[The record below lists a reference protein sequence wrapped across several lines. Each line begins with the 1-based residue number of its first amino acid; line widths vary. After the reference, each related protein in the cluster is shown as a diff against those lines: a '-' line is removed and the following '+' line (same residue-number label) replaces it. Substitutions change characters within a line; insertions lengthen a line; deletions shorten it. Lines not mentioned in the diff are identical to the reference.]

1 MTNITLAP
9 VQPDQPTHLMATYG
23 RQAISFVRGRGAYL
37 YTADGTEYL
46 DALTGIAVCGLGHAH
61 PVIAEAI
68 AEQAATLIHTSNLFE
83 IPWQTAAA
91 QKLAE
96 VSGMEEIFF
105 SNSGAESNEGAI
117 KIARKFGAQQ
127 GIVNPKILV
136 AEQSFHG
143 RTLATLSATG
153 NKKVQEGFAPLVQ
166 GFIRVPFGDVE
177 AIQEAAIHHP
187 DIVAILIEPIQGE
200 GGVNTA
206 PQGFSYLEEVRALC
220 NQHNWLMML
229 DEIQTGNGRT
239 GKYFAYQHTSI
250 VPDVMTTAKGLGN
263 GFPIGAVMTQG
274 KAVGLLGAG
283 SHGST
288 YGGTVLGSRVVYTVL
303 DTLEKENAVANAATV
318 GAYIV
323 DQLKAQLAGYNV
335 QVRGFGMMIGIQ
347 LPKDCAELVAI
358 ARDQYKLII
367 NVTAGSVVRL
377 LPPLNMTQAQA
388 DELLQRLVPAI
399 QNFLKA

>member
-23 RQAISFVRGRGAYL
+23 RQAISFVRGRGAHL

-68 AEQAATLIHTSNLFE
+68 AEQAATLVHTSNLFE

-96 VSGMEEIFF
+96 VSGMQEIFF

-117 KIARKFGAQQ
+117 KIARKFGSQQ
-127 GIVNPKILV
+127 GIANPKILV

-153 NKKVQEGFAPLVQ
+153 NKKVQEGFAPLVD
-166 GFIRVPFGDVE
+166 GFVRVPFGDVE

-239 GKYFAYQHTSI
+239 GKYFAYQHTNI
-250 VPDVMTTAKGLGN
+250 IPDVMTTAKGLGN
-263 GFPIGAVMTQG
+263 GFPVGAVMTQG

-303 DTLEKENAVANAATV
+303 DTLEKENAVENAATV

-323 DQLKAQLAGYNV
+323 DQLRAQLADHHV

-358 ARDQYKLII
+358 ARDQYQLII

-388 DELLQRLVPAI
+388 DELLKRLIPAI

>member
-388 DELLQRLVPAI
+388 DELLQRVVPAI

>member
-1 MTNITLAP
+1 M
-9 VQPDQPTHLMATYG
+9 QK
-23 RQAISFVRGRGAYL
+23 ISYCHPNRLFL
-37 YTADGTEYL
+37 YTQDGTEYL

-61 PVIAEAI
+61 PAIAEAI
-68 AEQAATLIHTSNLFE
+68 AEQAATLVHTSNLFE

-117 KIARKFGAQQ
+117 KIARKFGTQQ
-127 GIVNPKILV
+127 GISLPKIIV

-153 NKKVQEGFAPLVQ
+153 NKKVQDGFAPLVE
-166 GFIRVPFGDVE
+166 GFIRVPFGDIE
-177 AIQEAAIHHP
+177 AIQEAALQHP

-200 GGVNTA
+200 GGINTA
-206 PQGFSYLEEVRALC
+206 PQGFSYLEEVRQIC

-239 GKYFAYQHTSI
+239 GKYFAYQHTNI
-250 VPDVMTTAKGLGN
+250 IPDVLTTAKGLGN
-263 GFPIGAVMTQG
+263 GFPVGAVMTQG
-274 KAVGLLGAG
+274 KAVGLLGPG

-288 YGGTVLGSRVVYTVL
+288 YGGTVLGSRVVYTVI
-303 DTLEKENAVANAATV
+303 DTIQKENAVENAAVV
-318 GAYIV
+318 GNYIV
-323 DQLKAQLAGYNV
+323 DQLRAQLSDKNV

-358 ARDQYKLII
+358 ARDEYKLII

-377 LPPLNMTQAQA
+377 LPPINMTQAQA
-388 DELLQRLVPAI
+388 DILLERLVALI
-399 QNFLKA
+399 TNYL

>member
-9 VQPDQPTHLMATYG
+9 VQPDQPSHLMATYG

-68 AEQAATLIHTSNLFE
+68 AEQAATLVHTSNLFE

-127 GIVNPKILV
+127 GVSNPKIIV

-153 NKKVQEGFAPLVQ
+153 NKKVQEGFAPLVE

-177 AIQEAAIHHP
+177 AIQEAAINHP

-239 GKYFAYQHTSI
+239 GKYFAYQHTNI

-263 GFPIGAVMTQG
+263 GFPVGAVMTQG

-288 YGGTVLGSRVVYTVL
+288 YGGTVLGSRVVYTVI
-303 DTLEKENAVANAATV
+303 DTLQNENAVENAAKV

-323 DQLKAQLAGYNV
+323 EQLKVHLNDLNV

-347 LPKDCAELVAI
+347 LPKDCAEIVAI
-358 ARDQYKLII
+358 ARDEYKLIV

-377 LPPLNMTQAQA
+377 LPPLNMSHEQA
-388 DELLQRLVPAI
+388 DDLLKRLVPAI
-399 QNFLKA
+399 QNFLKG

>member
-1 MTNITLAP
+1 MTDITLAP
-9 VQPDQPTHLMATYG
+9 VQPDQSTHLMATYG

-37 YTADGTEYL
+37 YTQDGTEYL

-61 PVIAEAI
+61 PAIAEAI
-68 AEQAATLIHTSNLFE
+68 AEQAATLVHTSNLFE

-117 KIARKFGAQQ
+117 KIARKFGTQQ
-127 GIVNPKILV
+127 GISLPKIIV

-153 NKKVQEGFAPLVQ
+153 NKKVQDGFAPLVE
-166 GFIRVPFGDVE
+166 GFIRVPFGDIE
-177 AIQEAAIHHP
+177 AIQEAALQHP

-200 GGVNTA
+200 GGINTA
-206 PQGFSYLEEVRALC
+206 PQGFSYLEEVRQIC

-239 GKYFAYQHTSI
+239 GKYFAYQHTNI
-250 VPDVMTTAKGLGN
+250 IPDVLTTAKGLGN
-263 GFPIGAVMTQG
+263 GFPVGAVMTQG
-274 KAVGLLGAG
+274 KAVGLLGPG

-288 YGGTVLGSRVVYTVL
+288 YGGTVLGSRVVYTVI
-303 DTLEKENAVANAATV
+303 DTIQKENAVENAAVV
-318 GAYIV
+318 GNYIV
-323 DQLKAQLAGYNV
+323 DQLRAQLSDKNV

-358 ARDQYKLII
+358 ARDEYKLII

-377 LPPLNMTQAQA
+377 LPPINMTQAQA
-388 DELLQRLVPAI
+388 DILLERLVALI
-399 QNFLKA
+399 TNYL

>member
-61 PVIAEAI
+61 PVIAAAI
-68 AEQAATLIHTSNLFE
+68 AEQAATLVHTSNLFE

-117 KIARKFGAQQ
+117 KIARKFGSQQ
-127 GIVNPKILV
+127 GIANPKILV

-153 NKKVQEGFAPLVQ
+153 NKKVQEGFAPLVE
-166 GFIRVPFGDVE
+166 GFVRVPFGDVE
-177 AIQEAAIHHP
+177 AIQEAAITHP

-239 GKYFAYQHTSI
+239 GKYFAYQHTNI
-250 VPDVMTTAKGLGN
+250 IPDVMTTAKGLGN
-263 GFPIGAVMTQG
+263 GFPVGAVMTQG

-303 DTLEKENAVANAATV
+303 DTLEKENAVENAATM

-323 DQLKAQLAGYNV
+323 DQLTAQLADHHV

-358 ARDQYKLII
+358 ARDEYQLII

>member
-9 VQPDQPTHLMATYG
+9 VQPDQPSHLMATYG

-68 AEQAATLIHTSNLFE
+68 AEQAATLVHTSNLFE

-127 GIVNPKILV
+127 GVSNPKIIV

-153 NKKVQEGFAPLVQ
+153 NKKVQEGFAPLVE
-166 GFIRVPFGDVE
+166 GFIRVPFGDIE
-177 AIQEAAIHHP
+177 AIQEAAINHP

-239 GKYFAYQHTSI
+239 GKYFAYQHTNI

-263 GFPIGAVMTQG
+263 GFPVGAVMTQG

-288 YGGTVLGSRVVYTVL
+288 YGGTVLGSRVVYTVI
-303 DTLEKENAVANAATV
+303 DTLQNENAVENAAKV

-323 DQLKAQLAGYNV
+323 AQLKVHLNDLNV

-347 LPKDCAELVAI
+347 LPKDCAEIVAI
-358 ARDQYKLII
+358 ARDEYKLIV

-377 LPPLNMTQAQA
+377 LPPLNMTQEQA
-388 DELLQRLVPAI
+388 DDLLKRLVPTI
-399 QNFLKA
+399 QSFLKG

>member
-117 KIARKFGAQQ
+117 KIARKFGSQQ

-303 DTLEKENAVANAATV
+303 DTIEKENAVANAATV